1 MKEAIAILTGGGPA
15 PGMNTVVGSVAKTFL
30 RQGYRVIGLHEGY
43 TGLFNPSPRTV
54 DIDYPMAD
62 GIFNQGGSF
71 LQMSR
76 FKPKDSDFENNFN
89 LKFFT
94 DNNVKLLVT
103 VGGDD
108 TASTAN
114 RIAKFLEAKKYPI
127 ANIHVPK
134 TIDNDLPLPKG
145 TPTFGYESAKDKGA
159 VIARAVYV
167 DARTSGNWFVLAA
180 MGRSA
185 GHLAFGIGE
194 ACHYPMIVI
203 PEMFDKTEITVEKIV
218 NLVISSIIKRKIMGM
233 DYGAAVISEGVFHAL
248 SDEEI
253 RKSGIHFTYDEHGH
267 PELGKVSKAHIF
279 NEMIEM
285 KLKELGLKVKS
296 RPVELGYEI
305 RCQTPI
311 AYDLTYCSEL
321 GIGVH
326 KLFAEGKT
334 GCMVYVDS
342 EGNVSP
348 LYLKDLQDPTT
359 GKIPPRLVDIKSDKF
374 TSVVE
379 TILNAITP
387 ADYEAAKAYVP
398 NPEEYDFHKILIPAH
413 RGRGFFSQNIC
424 SGGGFRIFA
433 SQNNPIHHGKDR
445 KTGVRADARNTC
457 GAGIHGL
464 RIRRTAGGIARRS
477 EKEHP
482 RRTAVVRRRTGFQFH
497 LLLFHRSRRPLRHR
511 HGSHPLGCL
520 AGNHGI
526 IRLAENQAWS
536 RRIRRLLAHACNS
549 RLHRPAHRI
558 PHGALHAAGGRRRRA
573 AAARHRT
580 DL

>member
-114 RIAKFLEAKKYPI
+114 RIAKFL
-127 ANIHVPK
+127 
-134 TIDNDLPLPKG
+134 
-145 TPTFGYESAKDKGA
+145 KDTGA

-374 TSVVE
+374 SSVVE

-387 ADYEAAKAYVP
+387 ADYEAAKQYVP
-398 NPEEYDFHKILIPAH
+398 NPEEYDFHKIL
-413 RGRGFFSQNIC
+413 NW
-424 SGGGFRIFA
+424 
-433 SQNNPIHHGKDR
+433 K
-445 KTGVRADARNTC
+445 
-457 GAGIHGL
+457 
-464 RIRRTAGGIARRS
+464 
-477 EKEHP
+477 
-482 RRTAVVRRRTGFQFH
+482 
-497 LLLFHRSRRPLRHR
+497 
-511 HGSHPLGCL
+511 
-520 AGNHGI
+520 
-526 IRLAENQAWS
+526 
-536 RRIRRLLAHACNS
+536 
-549 RLHRPAHRI
+549 
-558 PHGALHAAGGRRRRA
+558 
-573 AAARHRT
+573 
-580 DL
+580 